1 MPASQAAGSPRI
13 ASEPDPCQIVGVM
26 QRVISLF
33 PAATEIVCGLGAATQ
48 LVGRSHECDFPPE
61 ITSRPACTSTSIN
74 SAATSREIHEQV
86 TARLQQ
92 GLPLYEVDFAKL
104 RELRPDVI
112 LAQSQCPV
120 CAVSPAEV
128 APGLADW
135 PGPPPQVV
143 SLAPQ
148 RLLDLWDDIRRV
160 ATALRVPDSGKAL
173 LRPLQGR
180 VADIIQKTCLLKRRP
195 TVACLEWLDPLM
207 AAGNWIPD
215 LVDLAGGSNQLA
227 ASGRHSP
234 WLEWPALHE
243 ADPDIIVLLPC
254 GFDLRRVRQELAALT
269 RQPEWARLR
278 AVKRGQVY
286 LANGQAYFN
295 RPGPRL
301 VDSLEILAE
310 IMHPDL
316 FSLGHAGRAWEKL

>member
-1 MPASQAAGSPRI
+1 
-13 ASEPDPCQIVGVM
+13 M
-26 QRVISLF
+26 QRVVSLF
-33 PAATEIVCGLGAATQ
+33 PAATEIVCGLAAADQ

-61 ITSRPACTSTSIN
+61 IVSRPVCTSTPIDST
-74 SAATSREIHEQV
+74 AASREIHEQV

-92 GLPLYEVDFAKL
+92 GLPLYEVDFEKL

-112 LAQSQCPV
+112 LAQAQCAV

-128 APGLADW
+128 APGLANW
-135 PGPPPQVV
+135 PGPAPQIV

-160 ATALRVPDSGKAL
+160 ATALRVPDNGRSF
-173 LRPLQGR
+173 LRPLQSR
-180 VADIIQKTCLLKRRP
+180 VADIIQKACVLKRRP

-215 LVDLAGGSNQLA
+215 LVELAGGSNLLA
-227 ASGRHSP
+227 ASGKHSP
-234 WLEWPALHE
+234 WLEWPKLQE
-243 ADPDIIVLLPC
+243 ANPDLILLLPC
-254 GFDLRRVRQELAALT
+254 GFDLRRVRQEMAAVT
-269 RQPEWARLR
+269 RHPEWAKLR

-286 LANGQAYFN
+286 LADGKAYFN

-310 IMHPDL
+310 IMHPDR
-316 FSLGHAGRAWEKL
+316 FSFGHSGRAWEKL